1 MTSLLL
7 DTHTLI
13 WALENNPTLSEA
25 ARSAI
30 IDGRNTVFV
39 SAVSV
44 WEISIKRALGKL
56 DVPDNLLEEIE
67 AHRFTP
73 LEISLQHGEAAGKLP
88 AIHQDPF
95 DRMLIAQA
103 QLEGLVLV
111 TRDQHIPKYAVQ
123 CLPA

>member
-1 MTSLLL
+1 MMNLLL

-13 WALENNPTLSEA
+13 WALENNPTLSNA
-25 ARSAI
+25 ARAAI
-30 IDGRNTVFV
+30 IDGRNAVFV
-39 SAVSV
+39 SSVSV

-56 DVPDNLLEEIE
+56 DVPDNLLEEI
-67 AHRFTP
+67 AVHRFTP
-73 LEISLQHGEAAGKLP
+73 LEISLQHADVAGKLP
-88 AIHQDPF
+88 PIHQDPF

-123 CLPA
+123 CLTA